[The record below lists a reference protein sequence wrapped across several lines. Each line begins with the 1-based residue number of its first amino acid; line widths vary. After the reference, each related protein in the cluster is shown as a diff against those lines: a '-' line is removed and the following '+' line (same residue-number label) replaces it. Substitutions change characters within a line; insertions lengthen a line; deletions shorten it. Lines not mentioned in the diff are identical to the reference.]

1 MRRGVAAVV
10 HRLTHSWRVA
20 SHLSALDS
28 RQWSELEKTIERF
41 EAAWHSG
48 PPPAVTEYAPADGPH
63 RLAILCE
70 LVATDLQWRRRCGM
84 AATVEGYLSEFPEL
98 SREPQAV
105 VELAACEFMAR
116 RRAGLTADLPDF
128 LRRFPTVAE
137 QLGQLI
143 SEALSAES
151 VTPSSAEYAAEG
163 DGQRSATSRAQT
175 ADDLTHDVPRHVGRY
190 RLARRIGGGSF
201 GTVYE
206 AIDTELGR
214 RVAVK
219 LPRRSGGARSEEQAR
234 FVREA
239 QNLARLSHPAIV
251 PVLDAGSSDGMS
263 YIVCS
268 LVDGPTL
275 ADRLCDGP
283 LRSRV
288 AAQIAA
294 ALADALDHAHRQ
306 GIVHRDVKPTNIL
319 FDKCGSPWLTDF
331 GLASRCD
338 ADATLTVEG
347 QLLGTPAYMAPE
359 QAAGAS
365 HRVDGRSDV
374 YSLGAVLYE
383 CLTGQ
388 LPFVGSPSAVLDQIR
403 NCEPLPPTRICPRI
417 ERDLEMICLKA
428 MEKRPADR
436 YASAAEFGD
445 DARRFL
451 SGEPVRA
458 RPPGPVR
465 RLAKWARRRPATAG
479 LAGVALGAI
488 TLVTGIVWWHNV
500 QLRGALIQTD
510 EARAQAEA
518 LRLASEENR
527 RRTEDLLYAADV
539 RLARNSYLNGDR
551 AETVARLGKYRSAAD
566 GPDRREFTW
575 RRLWSLCHADQQT
588 LSGHQG
594 DVYTAQVVGD
604 RRQLVSGGRDG
615 TLRLW
620 DLANDAHS
628 KVLAQYP
635 DELGFVALSPDGM
648 MLATGG
654 DDGMIRLWDLAAGR
668 ETRHF
673 AGHADWALCG
683 AISPQGNQL
692 ATSGRDKV
700 IRLWTLPGGEPAGEL
715 AGHTASVESLAYL
728 SDGKSLA
735 STGADCTLRLW
746 DLDAKSGFVF
756 ATHPLPAEC
765 VASSHDG
772 QTLASGCVDYN
783 IYVLDV
789 KTRNLRGRLAGHTE
803 IVQSVAFSPDDSRL
817 ASAGKDGTVRVWD
830 MANLAQS
837 ESFMSHSSRVWSV
850 AWFGDSS
857 TLASAGG
864 DGTVRLWRCDASRLG
879 RSVSVPTEVARVH
892 FSAKKGRIWLA
903 ARRQPAWAWDADG
916 SCIRLGPPTGRA
928 TLLASARDADLLAVA
943 TDDYHLSFYSDDGR
957 PLFSPLE
964 LSIKCRRLALSPAG
978 DMIVVVSEEGQLCLY
993 ELPTLR
999 LRWSM
1004 TLSDRNG
1011 SPMVEFTPPSD
1022 ELLIACG
1029 DGGVKVC
1036 KVCDG
1041 SMQIA
1046 FQPRQLRRVTASPD
1060 GRTLAAGC
1068 SDRAI
1073 RVWDRDRGQE
1083 VACLQGH
1090 DGTVEAIAF
1099 APDGQTLAS
1108 GTSAGSVT
1116 LWHARTWQE
1125 LGSFKTSLA
1134 AVNDV
1139 AFSPD
1144 GKSLAIGGRTT
1155 GDAGQVILWDTI
1167 AADD

>member
-1 MRRGVAAVV
+1 VLHG
-10 HRLTHSWRVA
+10 LNHSWRVA

-28 RQWSELEKTIERF
+28 REWSELEQIIEHF
-41 EAAWHSG
+41 EAAWHAG
-48 PPPAVTEYAPADGPH
+48 PPLPTVAEFAPVDGPH

-70 LVATDLQWRRRCGM
+70 LAATDLQWRRRRGL
-84 AATVEGYLSEFPEL
+84 AATVESYLSDFPEL
-98 SREPQAV
+98 SREPQAI
-105 VELAACEFMAR
+105 VELAACEFIAR

-128 LRRFPTVAE
+128 LGRFPAVAD
-137 QLGQLI
+137 QLGALI
-143 SEALSAES
+143 SAALTTESLAPNSADCVPERDCQ
-151 VTPSSAEYAAEG
+151 E
-163 DGQRSATSRAQT
+163 SATSHDDSS
-175 ADDLTHDVPRHVGRY
+175 DDLAHEVPGHVGRY
-190 RLARRIGGGSF
+190 RLARRIGAGSF

-219 LPRRSGGARSEEQAR
+219 LPRRASGARSEEQAR

-251 PVLDAGSSDGMS
+251 PVLDAGTSDGVS
-263 YIVCS
+263 YIVCA

-275 ADRLCDGP
+275 ADRLCEGP
-283 LRSRV
+283 LPPRA

-294 ALADALDHAHRQ
+294 ALADALDHAHRK

-319 FDKCGSPWLTDF
+319 FDKSGSPWLTDF

-403 NCEPLPPTRICPRI
+403 NCQPLTPTRICPRI

-428 MEKRPADR
+428 LEKHPADR
-436 YASAAEFGD
+436 YVSAAEFGD
-445 DARRFL
+445 DARSFL
-451 SGEPVRA
+451 AGEPVRA
-458 RPPGPVR
+458 RPPGPGR
-465 RLAKWARRRPATAG
+465 RLVKWARRRPAMAG
-479 LAGVALGAI
+479 LAGMALGAV
-488 TLVTGIVWWHNV
+488 TVVTGIVWWHNV
-500 QLRGALIQTD
+500 QLRDALIQTD
-510 EARAQAEA
+510 KARAQAEE
-518 LRLASEENR
+518 LRSASEASQ
-527 RRTEDLLYAADV
+527 RRTVDLQYASDV
-539 RLARNSYLNGDR
+539 RLARNAYFNGDR
-551 AETVARLGKYRSAAD
+551 AETVARLGKYRYAAN
-566 GPDRREFTW
+566 GPDRREFAW
-575 RRLWSLCHADQQT
+575 RRLWSLCHADQQSLT
-588 LSGHQG
+588 GHHG
-594 DVYTAQVVGD
+594 DVYAAQVLGD
-604 RRQLVSGGRDG
+604 GRQLVSAGRDG

-620 DLANDAHS
+620 DLANDARS
-628 KVLAQYP
+628 KILAQYP
-635 DELGFVALSPDGM
+635 DELGFVAHSQDET

-654 DDGMIRLWDLAAGR
+654 DDGVIRLWDLAAGR

-673 AGHADWALCG
+673 AGHANGTLCG
-683 AISPQGNQL
+683 AMSPQGNQL

-700 IRLWTLPGGEPAGEL
+700 IRLWALPMGELVGEL
-715 AGHTASVESLAYL
+715 AGHTETVESLAYF
-728 SDGKSLA
+728 SDGKSLV
-735 STGADCTLRLW
+735 STGADSTLRLW
-746 DLDAKSGFVF
+746 DLDAKSGFVL
-756 ATHPLPAEC
+756 ATHPLPAFC
-765 VASSHDG
+765 VACSHDG
-772 QTLASGCVDYN
+772 RTLASGCVDYN
-783 IYVLDV
+783 IYVWDV
-789 KTRNLRGRLAGHTE
+789 KTRSLRGRLAGHTE

-830 MANLAQS
+830 MASLAQS

-850 AWFGDSS
+850 AWFADSS

-864 DGTVRLWRCDASRLG
+864 DGTVRLWRCDARRLG
-879 RSVSVPTEVARVH
+879 RTVSVPTEVARVH
-892 FSAKKGRIWLA
+892 CSAKKGRIWLL
-903 ARRQPAWAWDADG
+903 ARRQPAWALDADG
-916 SCIRLGPPTGRA
+916 SCIRLGPPSGR
-928 TLLASARDADLLAVA
+928 TMLLASARDADLLAVA

-978 DMIVVVSEEGQLCLY
+978 DMMVVVGEEGQLCLY
-993 ELPTLR
+993 EVPTLR

-1004 TLSDRNG
+1004 TLSDCNG
-1011 SPMVEFTPPSD
+1011 SPIVEFTPPSD
-1022 ELLIACG
+1022 ELLIECG

-1036 KVCDG
+1036 NVSDG
-1041 SMQIA
+1041 TMHVA
-1046 FQPRQLRRVTASPD
+1046 FRPRQLRRVTASPN
-1060 GRTLAAGC
+1060 GRILAAGC

-1073 RVWDRDRGQE
+1073 RVWDRDRGEE

-1116 LWHARTWQE
+1116 LWHARSWQE

-1155 GDAGQVILWDTI
+1155 GDAGQFILWDTI